1 MSNLHS
7 FYSCKS
13 RFEKVLGLDISLG
26 YYSHNIYIIHQVLVA
41 QISLAVGAAKFNL
54 FSAVE
59 MQ

>member
-1 MSNLHS
+1 
-7 FYSCKS
+7 
-13 RFEKVLGLDISLG
+13 VLGLDISLG